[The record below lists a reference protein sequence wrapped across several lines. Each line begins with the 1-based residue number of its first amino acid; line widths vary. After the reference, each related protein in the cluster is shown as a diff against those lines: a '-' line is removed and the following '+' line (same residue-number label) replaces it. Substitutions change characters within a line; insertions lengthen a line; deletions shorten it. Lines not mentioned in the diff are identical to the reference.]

1 MPVWVVMIVMYSCWQ
16 LVKRHLYKE
25 LFLLLVRG
33 ADQQFLVYLLGL

>member
-1 MPVWVVMIVMYSCWQ
+1 MIVMYSCWQ

-33 ADQQFLVYLLGL
+33 AVRE